1 MNMIKIAF
9 FDIDGTLIDMNRK
22 VISEKMV
29 YTLKELQRNN
39 ILICIATGR
48 TPLELPDFQGVEF
61 DAFLTF
67 NGSYCY
73 NKRQKIFCNPIPKRD
88 VYQIIE
94 NASGISRPVLIATLD
109 RLAANGKDQDLVDY
123 IAFAK
128 LEVEVAEDFWE
139 VAKKEDV
146 YQIMLGCRER
156 EYAKILKHVENAK
169 IAAWWD
175 RAVDVIPV
183 TGGKG
188 VGIEKIL
195 EHYCLKKEE
204 AIAFGD
210 GDNDIEM
217 LKAVGLG
224 IAMENGSEKLKAA
237 ADRICGHVAEDGIYH
252 YCREQGLIW

>member
-1 MNMIKIAF
+1 MNKIKIAF

-22 VISEKMV
+22 IISEKMV

-48 TPLELPDFQGVEF
+48 TPLELPDFQGTEF

-73 NKRQKIFCNPIPKRD
+73 NKQQKIYCNPIPKKD

-94 NASGISRPVLIATLD
+94 NASAIHRPVSVATLE
-109 RLAANGKDQDLVDY
+109 RLAANGKDQDLIDY
-123 IAFAK
+123 FAIAK
-128 LEVEVAEDFWE
+128 LEVEVAKDFWE
-139 VAKKEDV
+139 VVKEEDV
-146 YQIMLGCRER
+146 YQIMLGCRESDYGKVL
-156 EYAKILKHVENAK
+156 EHVENAK

-175 RAVDVIPV
+175 RAVDVIPA

-188 VGIEKIL
+188 VGIGKIL
-195 EHYCLKKEE
+195 EHYHLKKEE

-217 LKAVGLG
+217 LKSVGLG
-224 IAMENGSEKLKAA
+224 IAMENSSEKLKAA
-237 ADRICGHVAEDGIYH
+237 ADKICGHVAEDGIYH
-252 YCREQGLIW
+252 YCREQGLI

>member
-1 MNMIKIAF
+1 MNKIKIAF

-22 VISEKMV
+22 IISEKMV

-48 TPLELPDFQGVEF
+48 TPLELPDFQGTEF

-73 NKRQKIFCNPIPKRD
+73 NKQQKIYCNPIPKKD

-94 NASGISRPVLIATLD
+94 NASGIHRPVLIATLD
-109 RLAANGKDQDLVDY
+109 RLAANGKDQDLADY

-128 LEVEVAEDFWE
+128 LELEVAEDFWE
-139 VAKKEDV
+139 VVKEEDV
-146 YQIMLGCRER
+146 YQIMLGCRESDYGKVL
-156 EYAKILKHVENAK
+156 EHVENAK

-175 RAVDVIPV
+175 RAVDVIPA

-188 VGIEKIL
+188 VGIGKIL
-195 EHYCLKKEE
+195 EHYHLKKEE

-217 LKAVGLG
+217 LKSVGLG
-224 IAMENGSEKLKAA
+224 IAMENSSEKLKAA
-237 ADRICGHVAEDGIYH
+237 ADKICGHVAEDGIYH
-252 YCREQGLIW
+252 YCREQGLI

>member
-1 MNMIKIAF
+1 MNKIKIAF

-22 VISEKMV
+22 IISEKMV

-48 TPLELPDFQGVEF
+48 TPLELPDFQGTEF

-73 NKRQKIFCNPIPKRD
+73 NKQQKIYCNPIPKKD

-94 NASGISRPVLIATLD
+94 NASGIHRPVLIATLD
-109 RLAANGKDQDLVDY
+109 RLAANGKDQDLADY

-128 LEVEVAEDFWE
+128 LELEVAEDFWE
-139 VAKKEDV
+139 VVKEEDV
-146 YQIMLGCRER
+146 YQIMLGCRESDYCKVL
-156 EYAKILKHVENAK
+156 EHVENAK

-175 RAVDVIPV
+175 RAVDVIPA

-188 VGIEKIL
+188 VGIGKIL
-195 EHYCLKKEE
+195 DHYHLKKEE

-217 LKAVGLG
+217 LQAVGLG
-224 IAMENGSEKLKAA
+224 IAMENSSEKLKAA
-237 ADRICGHVAEDGIYH
+237 ADKICGHVAEDGIYH
-252 YCREQGLIW
+252 YCREQGLI

>member
-1 MNMIKIAF
+1 MDKIKIAF
-9 FDIDGTLIDMNRK
+9 FDIDGTLIDINK
-22 VISEKMV
+22 KIISEKMV

-73 NKRQKIFCNPIPKRD
+73 NKQQKIFCNPIPKKD

-94 NASGISRPVLIATLD
+94 NVSAIHRPVSVATLE
-109 RLAANGKDQDLVDY
+109 RLAANGKDQDLIDY
-123 IAFAK
+123 FAIAK
-128 LEVEVAEDFWE
+128 LEVEVAKDFWE
-139 VAKKEDV
+139 VVKEEDV
-146 YQIMLGCRER
+146 YQIMLGCQER
-156 EYAKILKHVENAK
+156 EYAKVLEHVENAK

-175 RAVDVIPV
+175 RAVDVIPA

-195 EHYCLKKEE
+195 EHYHLKKEE

-217 LKAVGLG
+217 LQAVGLG
-224 IAMENGSEKLKAA
+224 IAMENGSEKLKAV
-237 ADRICGHVAEDGIYH
+237 ADKICGHVAEDGIYH
-252 YCREQGLIW
+252 YCREQGLI

>member
-1 MNMIKIAF
+1 MNKIKIAF
-9 FDIDGTLIDMNRK
+9 FDIDGTLIDINK
-22 VISEKMV
+22 KIISEKMV

-73 NKRQKIFCNPIPKRD
+73 NKQQKIFCNPIPKKD

-94 NASGISRPVLIATLD
+94 NALAIHRPVSVATLE
-109 RLAANGKDQDLVDY
+109 RLAANGKDQDLIDY
-123 IAFAK
+123 FAIAK
-128 LEVEVAEDFWE
+128 LEVEVAKDFWE
-139 VAKKEDV
+139 VVKEEDV

-156 EYAKILKHVENAK
+156 EYAKVLEHVENAK

-175 RAVDVIPV
+175 RAVDVIPA

-195 EHYCLKKEE
+195 EHYHLKKEE

-217 LKAVGLG
+217 LKTVGLG
-224 IAMENGSEKLKAA
+224 IAMENGSEKLKAV
-237 ADRICGHVAEDGIYH
+237 ADKICGHVAEDGIYH
-252 YCREQGLIW
+252 YCREQGLI

>member
-1 MNMIKIAF
+1 MNKIKIAF
-9 FDIDGTLIDMNRK
+9 FDIDGTLIDINK
-22 VISEKMV
+22 KIISEKMV
-29 YTLKELQRNN
+29 YTLKELQRNH

-73 NKRQKIFCNPIPKRD
+73 NKQQKIFCNPIPKKD

-94 NASGISRPVLIATLD
+94 NASAIHRPVSVATLE
-109 RLAANGKDQDLVDY
+109 RLAANGKDQDLIDY
-123 IAFAK
+123 FAIAK
-128 LEVEVAEDFWE
+128 LEVEVAKDFWE
-139 VAKKEDV
+139 VVKEEDV

-156 EYAKILKHVENAK
+156 EYAKVLEHVENAK

-175 RAVDVIPV
+175 RAVDVIPA

-195 EHYCLKKEE
+195 EHYHLKKEE

-217 LKAVGLG
+217 LKTVGLG

-237 ADRICGHVAEDGIYH
+237 ADKICGHVAEDGIYH
-252 YCREQGLIW
+252 YCMEQGLI

>member
-1 MNMIKIAF
+1 MNKIKIAF
-9 FDIDGTLIDMNRK
+9 FDIDGTLIDINK
-22 VISEKMV
+22 KIISEKMV

-73 NKRQKIFCNPIPKRD
+73 NKQQKIFCNPIPKKD
-88 VYQIIE
+88 MYQIIE
-94 NASGISRPVLIATLD
+94 NASAIHRPVSVATLE
-109 RLAANGKDQDLVDY
+109 RLAANGKDQDLIDY
-123 IAFAK
+123 FAIAK
-128 LEVEVAEDFWE
+128 LEVEVAKDFWE
-139 VAKKEDV
+139 VVKEEDV
-146 YQIMLGCRER
+146 YQIMLGCWER
-156 EYAKILKHVENAK
+156 EYAKVLEHVENAK

-175 RAVDVIPV
+175 RAVDVIPA

-195 EHYCLKKEE
+195 EHYHLKKEE

-217 LKAVGLG
+217 LKTVGLG
-224 IAMENGSEKLKAA
+224 IAMENGSEKLKTA
-237 ADRICGHVAEDGIYH
+237 ADKICGHVAEDGIYH
-252 YCREQGLIW
+252 YCREQGLI